1 MQQKA
6 YFELLSTM
14 QPFFRILLVALC
26 TVSSPVLAFDQSD
39 STRLSNI
46 LNQAANI
53 YLSYPDSAIALANSI
68 ATESMSGNHKYL
80 LGHSYFV
87 LSKANWAKANYRL
100 SIEYGFKSLKIFENS
115 SYTHLWGQSLLSLA
129 RTSLELRD
137 FTQAND
143 FLKRSRQLAITHDD
157 NKLLADTYRERSM
170 LLTEIQQYD
179 SALYFVDIGLMLYKG
194 MQDTLNTSI
203 LYSRKVKIY
212 YSLRNYKK
220 SMTYNHLALRLDS
233 VVGNKRALGISF
245 YHAAQNANELHQ
257 SDSAIFFVKKSI
269 ELSGSIKNL
278 SGLIKAHT
286 LLADIYSKTS
296 KPELAVQQL
305 KLANQYKDSLY
316 NSEKNAQIQEMKSLY
331 ELGTKD
337 KTIEELGQKNTLQ
350 QQLISNQRWLTILL
364 AAGII
369 LLMGFIM
376 VLSRLRSIQT
386 KTNQTL
392 EEKNRAI
399 ELQREEMQAQAEYLH
414 YLNKLK
420 SKLFSVISHDLRGP
434 IATLQSLLDLV
445 TSKIM
450 TQEEF
455 LSVSDKVKG
464 NLNVTQR
471 TLDNLLNWSLS
482 QMEGIRTEKKALNI
496 KVCIDEASR
505 LLTDIAEQKSICIA
519 NTTEEAIKVWADP
532 NQLQLILRNLIHNAV
547 KFSKA
552 EGHVEIFAFT
562 SNNYCSV
569 TVKDSGIGMTEEEV
583 NMILGQEHFTKRGTQ
598 QEKGTGLGLLLCKEF
613 IKHNGGELSIK
624 SQHGHGT
631 EISFTLALAI

>member
-1 MQQKA
+1 
-6 YFELLSTM
+6 M
-14 QPFFRILLVALC
+14 QPFLRNLLVALC

-53 YLSYPDSAIALANSI
+53 YLSYPDSAITLANSI

-100 SIEYGFKSLKIFENS
+100 SIEYGFKALKIFENS

-170 LLTEIQQYD
+170 LLSETQLYD
-179 SALYFVDIGLMLYKG
+179 SSLYFIDIGLLLYKG
-194 MQDTLNTSI
+194 MHDTLNTSI

-212 YSLRNYKK
+212 HLLGNYKK
-220 SMTYNHLALRLDS
+220 STTYNRLALHLDS

-245 YHAAQNANELHQ
+245 LYAAQNANELHQ
-257 SDSAIFFVKKSI
+257 SDSAIFFAKKSI
-269 ELSGSIKNL
+269 ELSGSLKNL

-286 LLADIYSKTS
+286 LLADIYSKTN
-296 KPELAVQQL
+296 KPDLAVHQL

-350 QQLISNQRWLTILL
+350 QQLISNQRWLTVLL

-392 EEKNRAI
+392 EEKNQAI

-414 YLNKLK
+414 YLNQLK

-496 KVCIDEASR
+496 KVCIDEASK
-505 LLTDIAEQKSICIA
+505 LLTDIAEQKRIYIA

-552 EGHVEIFAFT
+552 EGHVEIFAST

-624 SQHGHGT
+624 SKQGHGT
-631 EISFTLALAI
+631 EISFTLALAL